1 MKTYRITM
9 QIVLKPTAE
18 LSYYSTDFIYNSIE
32 EQLETN
38 EQIVEYDIQ
47 EVTV

>member
-9 QIVLKPTAE
+9 EIVLKPTADM
-18 LSYYSTDFIYNSIE
+18 SYHATDFIYNSIE
-32 EQLETN
+32 EQLETH

-47 EVTV
+47 EVIV